1 MTLWI
6 RMKTP
11 TGADEPRWQYL
22 LYKIIATLAGGAA
35 LAQVTTLPALWT
47 TSAVATVYVAIG
59 LWRWYRRRRIVI
71 TTGPGQIIGDAW
83 YHGILSAAAVMFYLP
98 ILPPLRLAAFLGCL
112 LVWWALENAG
122 YGVVRNPSEGLQ
134 P

>member
-1 MTLWI
+1 MTLI
-6 RMKTP
+6 ARLLAP
-11 TGADEPRWQYL
+11 SGFDEPHALYL
-22 LYKIIATLAGGAA
+22 LYKPVTTLAIGAA

-71 TTGPGQIIGDAW
+71 TSGPGQIVGDAW
-83 YHGILSAAAVMFYLP
+83 FHGILSVAAVMFYLP
-98 ILPPLRLAAFLGCL
+98 VFPPLRLAAFLGCV
-112 LVWWALENAG
+112 LVWWILENAR
-122 YGVVRNPSEGLQ
+122 YDVIRSPDS